1 MAMHSL
7 RVRRMSWMQICGHAH
22 AIRSESGER
31 ARLTCWFRRHAETIF
46 REARNFRVV
55 LNGSGSPRL
64 RDAIAN
70 TRDARAPQPAWQHFI
85 TKSLA
90 HASLEKSSPVFAIE
104 FGDETG
110 TNFCRANR
118 FALVGIGAI
127 AKTFRVHLAHHF
139 Q

>member
-1 MAMHSL
+1 MRMRDNLIPGSA
-7 RVRRMSWMQICGHAH
+7 RVSRAGFGVTPK
-22 AIRSESGER
+22 RS
-31 ARLTCWFRRHAETIF
+31 F

-55 LNGSGSPRL
+55 LDGSGSPRL

-70 TRDARAPQPAWQHFI
+70 TRDARATQPAWQHFI

-110 TNFCRANR
+110 TNFRRANR

-139 Q
+139 QCARGPFRCALWEKCEM